1 MKRTHKALVALP
13 LALAMLFVSNG
24 VASNVVYHA
33 VEEDMFNSVT
43 RSAKSDNSLMRFSV
57 GELTGYIAA
66 SDYSSPR
73 HTIIYFGGAGEIAY
87 NAVLKY
93 KDAFKDF
100 VFICVDYPGT
110 QDSGGDFSIKDM
122 QKAASAVFD
131 FVLKLK
137 FVDTAHIYSVGYSY
151 GTGMA
156 TFLASER
163 NCAGLVLV
171 SPYRDTA
178 DIVKSKLKI
187 PSIFFRAFIT
197 GNIKTKSYAEDVSEP
212 TLIITSDADE
222 VFSTKIARSLAGS
235 FKYARVSEFSGL
247 SHPEYLGNLSVINEI
262 TAFCGG

>member
-1 MKRTHKALVALP
+1 MGKSRKALIAIP

-24 VASNVVYHA
+24 VASNAVYHA
-33 VEEDMFNSVT
+33 VEGDMFKNVA
-43 RSAKSDNSLMRFSV
+43 RSAKSDDSVLRFSV
-57 GELTGYIAA
+57 GELTGYITA

-73 HTIIYFGGAGEIAY
+73 RTIIYFGGAGEIAY
-87 NAVLKY
+87 NTVLKY
-93 KDAFKDF
+93 KDTFRDF

-110 QDSGGDFSIKDM
+110 SDSGGDFSTKDM
-122 QKAASAVFD
+122 QKAAYAIYD
-131 FVLKLK
+131 YVLRLK

-156 TFLASER
+156 TYLASER
-163 NCAGLVLV
+163 DCAGLVLV

-178 DIVKSKLKI
+178 DIVNSKLKI
-187 PSIFFRAFIT
+187 PSIFFRGFIT
-197 GNIKTKSYAEDVSEP
+197 GNIKTKAYAQEVSEP

-235 FKYARVSEFSGL
+235 FKDARVSEFSGL
-247 SHPEYLGNLSVINEI
+247 SHPEYLVNSSVIKEI